1 MNNQYK
7 TKQVIVM
14 RTDLNMRKGKMAAQA
29 SHASMMFLT
38 RRLIYNKYAT
48 GITDAVVYLSE
59 VEMEWL
65 ASSYAKICV
74 GVISKTELEAIIMK
88 AEGSDL
94 EVNVV
99 TDNGATEFHGVP
111 TVTCCAIGPDYSDK
125 IDSITGNLKLL

>member
-111 TVTCCAIGPDYSDK
+111 PVTCCAIGPDYSDK

>member
-29 SHASMMFLT
+29 GHASMMFLT

>member
-59 VEMEWL
+59 VEREWL